1 MIDTI
6 TLRVRIRPRLLSPPP
21 LCFAYRVSHRDL
33 FVLPRFPARSHIDV
47 GTLVRKAPPMPTL
60 PFASVFPVR
69 APAAPSSPAR
79 GIFAPLERSY
89 PQGAMVCASTT
100 TFFFFLSSSCFGS
113 HMGWILEGSF
123 EFISVC
129 HQHRLSCFFIFFYR
143 LRFLCPPWPRLH
155 SISPPP
161 SSRYRPLIDAKMSAD
176 GIEMSL
182 WITLRI
188 ARKMLIASYRTQ
200 EFHLPRQRRY
210 RRDHRCSSSR
220 RT

>member
-1 MIDTI
+1 MC
-6 TLRVRIRPRLLSPPP
+6 V
-21 LCFAYRVSHRDL
+21 H
-33 FVLPRFPARSHIDV
+33 HH
-47 GTLVRKAPPMPTL
+47 
-60 PFASVFPVR
+60 
-69 APAAPSSPAR
+69 
-79 GIFAPLERSY
+79 
-89 PQGAMVCASTT
+89 
-100 TFFFFLSSSCFGS
+100 FFFFLSSSCFGS

-188 ARKMLIASYRTQ
+188 ARKMLIDCILQDPRVPSTSTETASTGSQ
-200 EFHLPRQRRY
+200 VLK
-210 RRDHRCSSSR
+210 
-220 RT
+220 